1 MQIFV
6 FRFAN
11 KMGFSA
17 FFIVYMRF
25 FSYLC
30 SDFEKT
36 MYIHLDCN
44 NFFVSCEL
52 VSRPELKGTPVVV
65 ANDNGNNGGIILAL
79 NPEAKAVGLKRGNP
93 LFQVTQIIEQKHVTV
108 IDVHHHLYH
117 EVSHHIMDKVR
128 QTEMV
133 LDFVQYSVDEFFG
146 FMPEDDPTLLREY
159 LHTLKDLILRE
170 TGIPVSC
177 GAGLS
182 YTLAKTATWF
192 AKRYPAYKGI
202 CIMPADKRE
211 TALAKVPIKEVWG
224 IGRRSIKPIEQQ
236 GVVTALDYTHLPEAW
251 VNRQFGV
258 VGVRTWKELNGI
270 PSITLASHERQK
282 SIMYSRTFAHMTN
295 SKTVLLRE
303 LSNYASAAAR
313 KLREQGSLCR
323 TITVFVATNRHRTD
337 LPQYNTDE
345 TIKLSTA
352 TDDSTQI
359 IQAVTR
365 LMDKLFRINYQY
377 KQAGVILG
385 QLQHNQG
392 VQLDLFATDQVN
404 EQAKQ
409 KRLMQ
414 AIDGINKRF
423 GSNQIHFAIQGTEA
437 DQSEQPAGFMRPHRI
452 DEEE

>member
-1 MQIFV
+1 M
-6 FRFAN
+6 
-11 KMGFSA
+11 
-17 FFIVYMRF
+17 FIH
-25 FSYLC
+25 
-30 SDFEKT
+30 
-36 MYIHLDCN
+36 IDCN

-79 NPEAKAVGLKRGNP
+79 NAEAKAVGLKRGNP
-93 LFQVTQIIEQKHVTV
+93 LFQVTEIIEKKQVTV

-117 EVSHHIMDKVR
+117 EVSHRIMDEVR
-128 QTEMV
+128 KTEMV

-159 LHTLKDLILRE
+159 LQKLKDLIME
-170 TGIPVSC
+170 KTGIPVSC

-211 TALAKVPIKEVWG
+211 TALAKVPVKDVWG
-224 IGRRSIKPIEQQ
+224 IGRRSIKKIETQ
-236 GVVTALDYTHLPEAW
+236 GIQTALDYTHRSEAW
-251 VNRQFGV
+251 VNRQFGIT
-258 VGVRTWKELNGI
+258 GVRTWKELKGV
-270 PSITLASHERQK
+270 PAITLASHERQK
-282 SIMYSRTFAHMTN
+282 SIMYSRTFAHMTSN
-295 SKTVLLRE
+295 KTLLLRE
-303 LSNYASAAAR
+303 LSNYASAATR
-313 KLREQGSLCR
+313 RLREQGSLCQ
-323 TITVFVATNRHRTD
+323 TVTLFLATNRHRAD
-337 LPQYNTDE
+337 LPQYYADD
-345 TIKLSTA
+345 TIRLSTA
-352 TDDSTQI
+352 TDDSAQV
-359 IQAVTR
+359 IQAVTV
-365 LMDKLFRINYQY
+365 LLERIYKESYQY

-385 QLQHNQG
+385 QLQDNKG
-392 VQLDLFATDQVN
+392 VQLDLFAADQVS

-437 DQSEQPAGFMRPHRI
+437 DQSEQPAGFMRPHKI
-452 DEEE
+452 EENEKNEG

>member
-1 MQIFV
+1 
-6 FRFAN
+6 
-11 KMGFSA
+11 
-17 FFIVYMRF
+17 
-25 FSYLC
+25 
-30 SDFEKT
+30 

-79 NPEAKAVGLKRGNP
+79 NAEAKAVGLKRGNP
-93 LFQVTQIIEQKHVTV
+93 LFQVTEILEKKQVTV

-117 EVSHHIMDKVR
+117 DVSRHIMDEVR

-159 LHTLKDLILRE
+159 LQTLKDLILDK

-192 AKRYPAYKGI
+192 AKHYPAYQGI

-211 TALAKVPIKEVWG
+211 AALAKVPVKDVWG
-224 IGRRSIKPIEQQ
+224 IGRRSINKIEAR
-236 GVVTALDYTHLPEAW
+236 GIKTALDYTRQPEAW

-258 VGVRTWKELNGI
+258 TGVRTWKELKGV
-270 PSITLASHERQK
+270 PAITLASHERQK
-282 SIMYSRTFAHMTN
+282 SIMYSRTFAHMTSN
-295 SKTVLLRE
+295 KTILMRE
-303 LSNYASAAAR
+303 LSNYASAATR
-313 KLREQGSLCR
+313 RMREQGSLCQMV
-323 TITVFVATNRHRTD
+323 TLFLATNRHRTD
-337 LPQYNTDE
+337 LPQYYADD
-345 TIKLSTA
+345 TIRLSTA
-352 TDDSTQI
+352 TDDSAQV
-359 IQAVTR
+359 IQAVTV
-365 LMDKLFRINYQY
+365 LLERIYKESYQY

-385 QLQHNQG
+385 QLQDNKG
-392 VQLDLFATDQVN
+392 VQLDLFAPNQVD
-404 EQAKQ
+404 ETTKQ

-437 DQSEQPAGFMRPHRI
+437 DQSEQPAGFMRPHKI
-452 DEEE
+452 EEK

>member
-1 MQIFV
+1 
-6 FRFAN
+6 
-11 KMGFSA
+11 
-17 FFIVYMRF
+17 
-25 FSYLC
+25 
-30 SDFEKT
+30 

-93 LFQVTQIIEQKHVTV
+93 LFQVTQIIERKKVTV

-117 EVSHHIMDKVR
+117 EVSHHIMDEVR
-128 QTEMV
+128 RTEMV

-146 FMPEDDPTLLREY
+146 FMPEDDPALLRAY
-159 LHTLKDLILRE
+159 LQTLKDLIMRE

-192 AKRYPAYKGI
+192 AKHYPAYNGI

-211 TALAKVPIKEVWG
+211 VALSKVPIKEVWG
-224 IGRRSIKPIEQQ
+224 VGRRSIRKIEQA
-236 GVVTALDYTHLPEAW
+236 GVKTALDYTKRPETW
-251 VNRQFGV
+251 VNRLFGV
-258 VGVRTWKELNGI
+258 TGIRTWKELNGI
-270 PSITLASHERQK
+270 PSITIASRERQK

-303 LSNYASAAAR
+303 LSNYASSAAR

-323 TITVFVATNRHRTD
+323 TVTVFVATNRHRTD
-337 LPQYNTDE
+337 LPQYSADQ

-359 IQAVTR
+359 IHAVTG
-365 LMDKLFRINYQY
+365 LINKLYRENYQY

-385 QLQHNQG
+385 QLQHADA
-392 VQLDLFATDQVN
+392 VQLDLFAPNQVEETN
-404 EQAKQ
+404 KQ

-423 GSNQIHFAIQGTEA
+423 GRNQIHFAVQGTEA
-437 DQSEQPAGFMRPHRI
+437 DINDQPAGFMRPHVI
-452 DEEE
+452 EE

>member
-1 MQIFV
+1 
-6 FRFAN
+6 
-11 KMGFSA
+11 
-17 FFIVYMRF
+17 
-25 FSYLC
+25 
-30 SDFEKT
+30 

-79 NPEAKAVGLKRGNP
+79 NAEAKAVGLKRGNP
-93 LFQVTQIIEQKHVTV
+93 LFQVSKIIEQQHVTV

-117 EVSHHIMDKVR
+117 EMSHHIMDEVR
-128 QTEMV
+128 KTEMV

-146 FMPEDDPTLLREY
+146 QMPDDDPTRLREY
-159 LHTLKDLILRE
+159 LQQLKDLILDK

-192 AKRYPAYKGI
+192 AKHYPAYNGI

-211 TALAKVPIKEVWG
+211 AALAKVPVKEVWG
-224 IGRRSIKPIEQQ
+224 IGRRSIKKIEQA
-236 GVVTALDYTHLPEAW
+236 GVQTALDYAQRPETW
-251 VNRQFGV
+251 VNRLFGV

-270 PSITLASHERQK
+270 PAITIASHERQK
-282 SIMYSRTFAHMTN
+282 SIMYSRTFSHMTS
-295 SKTVLLRE
+295 SKAILLRE
-303 LSNYASAAAR
+303 LSNYATAATR
-313 KLREQGSLCR
+313 KLREQKSLCQ
-323 TITVFVATNRHRTD
+323 TVTLFLATNRHRED
-337 LPQYNTDE
+337 LAQYCAGD
-345 TIKLSTA
+345 TIKLSIA

-359 IQAVTR
+359 IHAVAILLDR
-365 LMDKLFRINYQY
+365 LFRENYQY

-385 QLQHNQG
+385 QLQHADA
-392 VQLDLFATDQVN
+392 VQLDLFAPNQVD
-404 EQAKQ
+404 ETTKQ

-423 GSNQIHFAIQGTEA
+423 GSNQIHFAIQGLEA
-437 DQSEQPAGFMRPHRI
+437 DTQDQPAGFMRPHKI
-452 DEEE
+452 TENG

>member
-1 MQIFV
+1 
-6 FRFAN
+6 
-11 KMGFSA
+11 
-17 FFIVYMRF
+17 
-25 FSYLC
+25 
-30 SDFEKT
+30 

-52 VSRPELKGTPVVV
+52 VSRPELKGIPVVV

-79 NPEAKAVGLKRGNP
+79 NAEAKAVGLKRGNP
-93 LFQVTQIIEQKHVTV
+93 LFQVTEILEQKQVTV

-117 EVSHHIMDKVR
+117 DVSRHIMDEVR

-159 LHTLKDLILRE
+159 LQTLKDLIMRT

-192 AKRYPAYKGI
+192 AKHYPAYQGI

-211 TALAKVPIKEVWG
+211 QALTKVPVKDVWG
-224 IGRRSIKPIEQQ
+224 IGRRSINKIEAR
-236 GVVTALDYTHLPEAW
+236 GIKTALDYTRQPEAW

-258 VGVRTWKELNGI
+258 TGVRTWKELKGV
-270 PSITLASHERQK
+270 PAITLASHERQK
-282 SIMYSRTFAHMTN
+282 SIMYSRTFAHMTSN
-295 SKTVLLRE
+295 KTILMRE
-303 LSNYASAAAR
+303 LSNYASAATR
-313 KLREQGSLCR
+313 RMREQGSLCQ
-323 TITVFVATNRHRTD
+323 TVTLFLATNRHRAD
-337 LPQYNTDE
+337 LPQYYADD
-345 TIKLSTA
+345 TIRLSTA
-352 TDDSTQI
+352 TDDSAQV
-359 IQAVTR
+359 IQAVTVLLDR
-365 LMDKLFRINYQY
+365 LYKESYQY
-377 KQAGVILG
+377 KQAWVILG
-385 QLQHNQG
+385 QLQDNKG
-392 VQLDLFATDQVN
+392 VQLDLFAPNQVD
-404 EQAKQ
+404 ETTKQ

-437 DQSEQPAGFMRPHRI
+437 DQSEQPAGFMRPHKI
-452 DEEE
+452 EEK

>member
-1 MQIFV
+1 M
-6 FRFAN
+6 
-11 KMGFSA
+11 
-17 FFIVYMRF
+17 FIH
-25 FSYLC
+25 
-30 SDFEKT
+30 
-36 MYIHLDCN
+36 IDCN

-79 NPEAKAVGLKRGNP
+79 NAEAKAVGLKRGNP
-93 LFQVTQIIEQKHVTV
+93 LFQVTEIIEKKQVTV

-117 EVSHHIMDKVR
+117 EVSHRIMDEVR

-159 LHTLKDLILRE
+159 LQKLKDLIME
-170 TGIPVSC
+170 KTGIPVSC

-192 AKRYPAYKGI
+192 AKHYPAYNGI

-211 TALAKVPIKEVWG
+211 TALAKVPVKDVWG
-224 IGRRSIKPIEQQ
+224 IGRRSIKKIETQ
-236 GVVTALDYTHLPEAW
+236 GIQTALDYTHRSEAW
-251 VNRQFGV
+251 VNRQFGIT
-258 VGVRTWKELNGI
+258 GVRTWKELRGV
-270 PSITLASHERQK
+270 PAITLASHERQK
-282 SIMYSRTFAHMTN
+282 SIMYSRTFAHMTSN
-295 SKTVLLRE
+295 KTLLLRE
-303 LSNYASAAAR
+303 LSNYASAATR
-313 KLREQGSLCR
+313 RLREQGSLCQ
-323 TITVFVATNRHRTD
+323 TVTLFLATNRHRAD
-337 LPQYNTDE
+337 LPQYYADD
-345 TIKLSTA
+345 TIRLSTA
-352 TDDSTQI
+352 TDDSAQV
-359 IQAVTR
+359 IQAVTV
-365 LMDKLFRINYQY
+365 LLDRIYKESYQY

-385 QLQHNQG
+385 QLQTNQG
-392 VQLDLFATDQVN
+392 VQLDLFSADQVS

-437 DQSEQPAGFMRPHRI
+437 DQSEQPAGFMRPHKI
-452 DEEE
+452 EENEKNEG

>member
-1 MQIFV
+1 
-6 FRFAN
+6 
-11 KMGFSA
+11 
-17 FFIVYMRF
+17 
-25 FSYLC
+25 
-30 SDFEKT
+30 

-79 NPEAKAVGLKRGNP
+79 NAEAKAVGLKRGNP
-93 LFQVTQIIEQKHVTV
+93 LFQVTEILEKKQVTV

-117 EVSHHIMDKVR
+117 DVSRHIMDEVR
-128 QTEMV
+128 KTEMV

-159 LHTLKDLILRE
+159 LQTLKDLILDK

-192 AKRYPAYKGI
+192 AKHYPAYQGI

-211 TALAKVPIKEVWG
+211 QALAKVPVKDVWG
-224 IGRRSIKPIEQQ
+224 IGRRSIKKIEAR
-236 GVVTALDYTHLPEAW
+236 GIKTALDYTQQPEAW
-251 VNRQFGV
+251 INRQFGV
-258 VGVRTWKELNGI
+258 TGVRTWKELKGV
-270 PSITLASHERQK
+270 PAITLASHERQK
-282 SIMYSRTFAHMTN
+282 SIMYSRTFAHMTS
-295 SKTVLLRE
+295 SKTILMRE
-303 LSNYASAAAR
+303 LSNYASAATR
-313 KLREQGSLCR
+313 RMREQGSLCQ
-323 TITVFVATNRHRTD
+323 TVTLFLATNRHRTD
-337 LPQYNTDE
+337 LPQYYADD
-345 TIKLSTA
+345 TIRLSTA
-352 TDDSTQI
+352 TDDSAQV
-359 IQAVTR
+359 IQAVTVLLDR
-365 LMDKLFRINYQY
+365 LYKESYQY

-385 QLQHNQG
+385 QLQDNQG
-392 VQLDLFATDQVN
+392 VQLDLFAADQVS

-437 DQSEQPAGFMRPHRI
+437 DQSEQPAGFMRPHKI
-452 DEEE
+452 EEK